1 MKKWEVLDSYYL
13 YQTPY
18 GNLRR
23 DKCLLEDGKIIEDYN
38 VNEFSNWVNGVV
50 LTKDMELILT
60 KQYRH
65 GAEDFFYEIPAGSP
79 EKEESYSDAISRE
92 VLEETG
98 YTTAT
103 APIFLGE
110 FYVNPSVQNNKVFSF
125 LLINAEKTSEQLLD
139 ENESIE
145 VYKVKFDEAK
155 EMIKNQKI
163 NQMFSVLSIYLSFEY
178 LSENIL

>member
-1 MKKWEVLDSYYL
+1 MKKWEVLDSHYL

-23 DKCLLEDGKIIEDYN
+23 DTCLLENGETIEEYN

-50 LTKDMELILT
+50 VTKDKEIILT

-79 EKEESYSDAISRE
+79 ESQESYSEAISRE

-103 APIFLGE
+103 KPILLGE
-110 FYVNPSVQNNKVFSF
+110 FFVNPSVQNNKVISYLF
-125 LLINAEKTSEQLLD
+125 INAKKTSKQLLD
-139 ENESIE
+139 DTESIT
-145 VYKVKFDEAK
+145 VYKFKLTDVK
-155 EMIKNQKI
+155 EMIKSQEI
-163 NQMFSVLSIYLSFEY
+163 NQMFSVLSLHLSFGY
-178 LSENIL
+178 IDKL